1 MPQPRWIYQ
10 IGNPINRRRPR
21 AQERCVPPFP
31 FAIAANDDDRSTDKL
46 AADLV
51 RQLGVD
57 GAINACRQN
66 LWFGV
71 LQAIQHQHLLRRAG
85 R

>member
-1 MPQPRWIYQ
+1 MSL
-10 IGNPINRRRPR
+10 
-21 AQERCVPPFP
+21 PFP
-31 FAIAANDDDRSTDKL
+31 PAANDSQSPEKL

-71 LQAIQHQHLLRRAG
+71 LQAIQHQHLLRRARG

>member
-1 MPQPRWIYQ
+1 MQPFS
-10 IGNPINRRRPR
+10 
-21 AQERCVPPFP
+21 FP
-31 FAIAANDDDRSTDKL
+31 SAANDDHASTDKL

-51 RQLGVD
+51 RQLGID

-71 LQAIQHQHLLRRAG
+71 LQAIQHQHLRKTHGHR
-85 R
+85 

>member
-1 MPQPRWIYQ
+1 M
-10 IGNPINRRRPR
+10 
-21 AQERCVPPFP
+21 PPFK
-31 FAIAANDDDRSTDKL
+31 FGHAANDDGQSTDKL

-71 LQAIQHQHLLRRAG
+71 LAAIQHLHLRRVA
-85 R
+85 RH

>member
-1 MPQPRWIYQ
+1 M
-10 IGNPINRRRPR
+10 
-21 AQERCVPPFP
+21 PPFP
-31 FAIAANDDDRSTDKL
+31 FTIAANDDEHSTEKL

-51 RQLGVD
+51 RQLGMD

-71 LQAIQHQHLLRRAG
+71 LQAIQHQHLRHRAG

>member
-1 MPQPRWIYQ
+1 ML
-10 IGNPINRRRPR
+10 
-21 AQERCVPPFP
+21 PFP
-31 FAIAANDDDRSTDKL
+31 VATAAPDLAANDDQTTDKL

-57 GAINACRQN
+57 GAVNACRQN

-71 LQAIQHQHLLRRAG
+71 LQSIQNQHLRRRFG

>member
-1 MPQPRWIYQ
+1 ML
-10 IGNPINRRRPR
+10 
-21 AQERCVPPFP
+21 PFP
-31 FAIAANDDDRSTDKL
+31 VATAANDHQTTDKL

-57 GAINACRQN
+57 GAVNACRQN

-71 LQAIQHQHLLRRAG
+71 LQAIQNQHLRRRYG

>member
-1 MPQPRWIYQ
+1 
-10 IGNPINRRRPR
+10 
-21 AQERCVPPFP
+21 VPSLPFS
-31 FAIAANDDDRSTDKL
+31 IAATDDEHSTDKL

-71 LQAIQHQHLLRRAG
+71 LQSIQHHHLRHRAAG

>member
-1 MPQPRWIYQ
+1 MPEA
-10 IGNPINRRRPR
+10 
-21 AQERCVPPFP
+21 AQELSVPPFP
-31 FAIAANDDDRSTDKL
+31 FAIAANDDDRSPDRL

-71 LQAIQHQHLLRRAG
+71 LQAIQRQHLLRRAG

>member
-1 MPQPRWIYQ
+1 
-10 IGNPINRRRPR
+10 
-21 AQERCVPPFP
+21 VPPFQ
-31 FAIAANDDDRSTDKL
+31 FGHAANDDDQSVDKL

-51 RQLGVD
+51 RQLGID

-71 LQAIQHQHLLRRAG
+71 LTAIQHQHLRRVA
-85 R
+85 RR

>member
-1 MPQPRWIYQ
+1 M
-10 IGNPINRRRPR
+10 
-21 AQERCVPPFP
+21 PPFP
-31 FAIAANDDDRSTDKL
+31 FSIAANDDTQSTDKL

-51 RQLGVD
+51 KQLGVD
-57 GAINACRQN
+57 GAITACRQN

-71 LQAIQHQHLLRRAG
+71 LTAIQNQHLRRRVA

>member
-1 MPQPRWIYQ
+1 M
-10 IGNPINRRRPR
+10 GVNDL
-21 AQERCVPPFP
+21 PPFKFP
-31 FAIAANDDDRSTDKL
+31 AAANDDVQSTDKL

-71 LQAIQHQHLLRRAG
+71 LSAIQTQHLRRVA
-85 R
+85 RR

>member
-1 MPQPRWIYQ
+1 M
-10 IGNPINRRRPR
+10 
-21 AQERCVPPFP
+21 PPFP
-31 FAIAANDDDRSTDKL
+31 FSVAANDDHQSTDKL

-71 LQAIQHQHLLRRAG
+71 LQAIQSQHLRHRARR
-85 R
+85 

>member
-1 MPQPRWIYQ
+1 MSL
-10 IGNPINRRRPR
+10 
-21 AQERCVPPFP
+21 PFP
-31 FAIAANDDDRSTDKL
+31 PAANDSQPPEKL

-71 LQAIQHQHLLRRAG
+71 LQAIQHQHLLRRA
-85 R
+85 RAR